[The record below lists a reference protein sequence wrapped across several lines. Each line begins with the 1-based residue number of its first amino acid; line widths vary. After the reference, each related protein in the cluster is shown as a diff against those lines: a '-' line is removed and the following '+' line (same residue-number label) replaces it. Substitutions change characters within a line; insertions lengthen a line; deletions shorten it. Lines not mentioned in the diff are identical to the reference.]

1 MKWSK
6 RQIYHKVLL
15 TNFQELVVSVVQDIL
30 LELWVGFVASPVAVG
45 PLQLGDVL
53 PVDGE
58 VGRGG
63 EGGGGDSEPV
73 HPEHRPQ
80 PGQLPVL
87 QHSVETVLQLV
98 ILHTDVISHGL
109 ECMLGDIPSEKSRH

>member
-1 MKWSK
+1 M
-6 RQIYHKVLL
+6 YHKVLL
-15 TNFQELVVSVVQDIL
+15 TNIQEFVVSVVVDIL
-30 LELWVGFVASPVAVG
+30 LELDVGFQEAPV
-45 PLQLGDVL
+45 PFPHVL

-58 VGRGG
+58 VWRGG
-63 EGGGGDSEPV
+63 EDGGGDGEPV

-98 ILHTDVISHGL
+98 ILHTDDMSQCL

>member
-1 MKWSK
+1 MVSQLWQYLFKEPQEGRVHTWGEIVWK
-6 RQIYHKVLL
+6 DTKYHKVLL

-87 QHSVETVLQLV
+87 
-98 ILHTDVISHGL
+98 
-109 ECMLGDIPSEKSRH
+109 